1 MIRNPN
7 KISVANDIL
16 TLVNIEYG
24 PNVLTTSGLTDIGVT
39 WDQEEV
45 TTVYIDGDA
54 HFGVGISS
62 NNDFFCRASEGFCP
76 DAKAIPEAVHEVA
89 SANSEGLVLRLR
101 SGVLYYKHN
110 DEWVVDEEAI

>member
-1 MIRNPN
+1 MIRNTDKN
-7 KISVANDIL
+7 WLTDDIL
-16 TLVNIEYG
+16 ILAYVYGVPNI
-24 PNVLTTSGLTDIGVT
+24 LTTSGLTDIGVT

-54 HFGVGISS
+54 HFRVGISS
-62 NNDFFCRASEGFCP
+62 NNDFFCAAENNFCP
-76 DAKAIPEAVHEVA
+76 DVEAIPEAVHEVA